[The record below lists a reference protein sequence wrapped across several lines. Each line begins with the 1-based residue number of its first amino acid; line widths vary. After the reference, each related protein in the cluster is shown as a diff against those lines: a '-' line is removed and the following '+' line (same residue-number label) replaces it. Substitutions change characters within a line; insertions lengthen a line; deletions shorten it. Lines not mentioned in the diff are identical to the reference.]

1 MCADIIFSTM
11 IDDGGVTMKK
21 KLITL
26 ILCLTMVGMLC
37 ACDAE
42 KVNDAI
48 GAVREAAGVDL
59 SEVKVEQEQL
69 DALTDAA
76 KQVGE
81 TAKDVAEDQAVRD
94 AMSKLGDALAD
105 VIENSD
111 DTAKE
116 DIEPKNTKEE

>member
-1 MCADIIFSTM
+1 
-11 IDDGGVTMKK
+11 MKK
-21 KLITL
+21 KLIIL

-48 GAVREAAGVDL
+48 GAVGEAAGVDL

-69 DALTDAA
+69 DAFTDAA